1 MEGSRSGLEMERV
14 ASLHNLRDSAQGK
27 WKGAGTNETASVQ
40 AGGEWGM
47 TTSEDK
53 EAPH

>member
-1 MEGSRSGLEMERV
+1 MEGSGSGLEMERV
-14 ASLHNLRDSAQGK
+14 ASLHNLRDPAQGK
-27 WKGAGTNETASVQ
+27 WKGAGTTETASLQ

-47 TTSEDK
+47 TTLEDK